1 MFKWNNFSGS
11 LLVRSVYLITI
22 PIVLVQ
28 IIGIIIFFEL
38 HWDLV
43 LKRSAQSISNEIKIL
58 ELNKD
63 SNSIDEYANTLEIIK
78 TNDLDLSSASEISN
92 WIFKK
97 RISQSLTQIPGK
109 FIAIQNDKY
118 FIIYNGLTNDIFYLI
133 PKKRVETKTVG
144 GFFLWT
150 LAISLILSLI
160 SYFFIKKQ
168 IQPLKR
174 LGIITKSFGRG
185 IETPNLKPSGSSE
198 VRGLIS
204 DFNNMQNNI
213 NSTLDNQRNMLA
225 GISHDLKTPLTRINL
240 MIEEL
245 ENLELKDSIY
255 KNISEMNL
263 MLNHY
268 LDFIKNEKNEN
279 LDDVST
285 NSLIEDLS
293 NNYPNI
299 KILKNESSVVLIRKS
314 QISRALINILDNAKK
329 FADNIYI
336 NSLFDGSKWIISIE
350 DDGPGTNLSQE
361 QLVKPFTKGADQL
374 NQGTGLGLSIVQK
387 LIKLNNGELNFEKSS
402 YGGLKVIISLE
413 VK

>member
-255 KNISEMNL
+255 RNISEMNL

-293 NNYPNI
+293 KNYPNI

>member
-1 MFKWNNFSGS
+1 MPKWVNFSGS
-11 LLVRSVYLITI
+11 LLVRSVYLITL

-28 IIGIIIFFEL
+28 VVGIIIFFEL

-43 LKRSAQSISNEIKIL
+43 LKRSAQSIANEIKIL

-63 SNSIDEYANTLEIIK
+63 NEEIDKFANTLQIIRSDQFQI
-78 TNDLDLSSASEISN
+78 NNLESISN

-97 RISQSLTQIPGK
+97 RINQSLSTVPGE
-109 FIAIQNDKY
+109 FIANQNDK
-118 FIIYNGLTNDIFYLI
+118 FFVFYNTLNQSYVYLI
-133 PKKRVETKTVG
+133 PKKRVENTTVV

-150 LAISLILSLI
+150 IGISFILSLI

-185 IETPNLKPSGSSE
+185 IDTPNLKPTGSSE

-213 NSTLDNQRNMLA
+213 NSTFENQRNMLA

-240 MIEEL
+240 MIEEINN
-245 ENLELKDSIY
+245 EEIKSSTS
-255 KNISEMNL
+255 KNISVMNI

-279 LDDVST
+279 LDEVIAD
-285 NSLIEDLS
+285 SLIKEIT
-293 NNYPNI
+293 NNYQNI
-299 KILKNESSVVLIRKS
+299 SILRNDSKKVLIRKN
-314 QISRALINILDNAKK
+314 QVKRALINILDNANK
-329 FADNIYI
+329 FAEDIYLSSTIQNDNW
-336 NSLFDGSKWIISIE
+336 LISVE
-350 DDGPGTNLSQE
+350 DDGPGTNLTEE
-361 QLVKPFTKGADQL
+361 QLVRPFVKGSEQL

-387 LIKLNNGELNFEKSS
+387 LIKLNNGELKFGKSN
-402 YGGLKVIISLE
+402 YGGLKVTISFE
-413 VK
+413 IQ

>member
-1 MFKWNNFSGS
+1 MFKWKNFSES

-58 ELNKD
+58 EMKKD
-63 SNSIDEYANTLEIIK
+63 SPSINNYANTLQIIRTDNLDFSK
-78 TNDLDLSSASEISN
+78 TEEVSN

-97 RISQSLTQIPGK
+97 RMKNSLNQLSGNFEVLQNQTH
-109 FIAIQNDKY
+109 FIFFDKKKLE
-118 FIIYNGLTNDIFYLI
+118 FFYLV

-150 LAISLILSLI
+150 IAVSIILSLI
-160 SYFFIKKQ
+160 SYLFIKKQ

-174 LGIITKSFGRG
+174 LGIITRSFGRG
-185 IETPNLKPSGSSE
+185 IETPNLKPTGSSE
-198 VRGLIS
+198 VRGLIK
-204 DFNNMQNNI
+204 DFNNMHNNI

-240 MIEEL
+240 MIEEINS
-245 ENLELKDSIY
+245 ETLKNSISQ
-255 KNISEMNL
+255 NISEMNI

-279 LDDVST
+279 LDEINTSDF
-285 NSLIEDLS
+285 IS
-293 NNYPNI
+293 NLTQNYP
-299 KILKNESSVVLIRKS
+299 KLQILNNNSNQIFIRKN
-314 QISRALINILDNAKK
+314 QITRAIMNILDNADK
-329 FADNIYI
+329 FAEKIFISSNILNNNWKI
-336 NSLFDGSKWIISIE
+336 EIE
-350 DDGPGTNLSQE
+350 DNGPGTNLSQE
-361 QLVKPFTKGADQL
+361 QLIRPFVKGSDQL

-387 LIKLNNGELNFEKSS
+387 LIKLNNGELNFQKSS
-402 YGGLKVIISLE
+402 HGGLKVTVILQI
-413 VK
+413 

>member
-118 FIIYNGLTNDIFYLI
+118 FIIYNDLTNDIFYLI

-279 LDDVST
+279 LDDVPT

-293 NNYPNI
+293 KNYPNI

>member
-11 LLVRSVYLITI
+11 LLVRSVYLITL

-28 IIGIIIFFEL
+28 VVGIIIFFEL

-43 LKRSAQSISNEIKIL
+43 LKRSAQTIANEIKIL

-63 SNSIDEYANTLEIIK
+63 SEEIDKFANTLQIIRTDQIQINELK
-78 TNDLDLSSASEISN
+78 PISN

-97 RISQSLTQIPGK
+97 RINQSLSSIPGE
-109 FIAIQNDKY
+109 FIASQNDNY
-118 FIIYNGLTNDIFYLI
+118 YVFYNNLNQNFVYLI
-133 PKKRVETKTVG
+133 PKKRVENTTVA

-150 LAISLILSLI
+150 IGISFILSLI

-185 IETPNLKPSGSSE
+185 IDTPNLKPTGSSE

-255 KNISEMNL
+255 RNISEMNL

-279 LDDVST
+279 LDDVPT
-285 NSLIEDLS
+285 DSLIEDLS
-293 NNYPNI
+293 NNYLNI

-336 NSLFDGSKWIISIE
+336 
-350 DDGPGTNLSQE
+350 
-361 QLVKPFTKGADQL
+361 
-374 NQGTGLGLSIVQK
+374 
-387 LIKLNNGELNFEKSS
+387 
-402 YGGLKVIISLE
+402 
-413 VK
+413 